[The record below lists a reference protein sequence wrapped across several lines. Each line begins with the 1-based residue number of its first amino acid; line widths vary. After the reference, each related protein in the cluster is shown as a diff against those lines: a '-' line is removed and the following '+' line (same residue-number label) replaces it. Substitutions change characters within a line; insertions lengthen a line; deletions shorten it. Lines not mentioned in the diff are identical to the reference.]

1 MFLIFN
7 DTIGYRVGDST
18 ENNRN
23 YLVKSSYDFLFVL
36 IPLFKFIHFEIVQ
49 DFTISYNFFQKL
61 YKEHLF

>member
-1 MFLIFN
+1 MFLIFY
-7 DTIGYRVGDST
+7 DIIGDRVGDST

-49 DFTISYNFFQKL
+49 DFTLYNIL
-61 YKEHLF
+61 